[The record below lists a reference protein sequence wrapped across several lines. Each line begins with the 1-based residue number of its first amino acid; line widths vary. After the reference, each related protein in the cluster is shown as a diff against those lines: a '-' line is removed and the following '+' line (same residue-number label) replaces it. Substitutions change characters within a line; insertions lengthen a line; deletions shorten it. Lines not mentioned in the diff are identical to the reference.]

1 MNRRSWLSISGAAL
15 AAGAVRTPA
24 YAEDTVSVAA
34 GQQGA
39 WTSMTAQQGVDAGLF
54 KKAGLDLKLAY
65 TAGGPDTIQ
74 AVTGGAADV
83 GVGVGTT
90 AVIAAF
96 AKGAPIRIVCADFTG
111 AGDLY
116 FYARADSPVNTF
128 ADVNGKTVGF
138 TRPGSSSFT
147 IAQMLAQQANVKP
160 TFVATGE
167 FPATL
172 TQVMSGQVD
181 VGFSVVPLSLDLV
194 AQKKIKIVAR
204 GSEARALANQTVRV
218 DIANTAFLRDRKD
231 VAQRF
236 FRTYAQSQDWVYANL
251 DKAVANF
258 ARYNQIPLDLA
269 KQVTPFY
276 PRKSV
281 ALVPVSDFD
290 RSVADAVALKFISAP
305 LSADQSKAIFD
316 IQVPH

>member
-1 MNRRSWLSISGAAL
+1 MKRGTWISMSGAAV
-15 AAGAVRTPA
+15 AAVAVRTPA
-24 YAEDTVSVAA
+24 LAADTVVMAV

-54 KKAGLDLKLAY
+54 QKAGLELKITY

-74 AVTGGAADV
+74 AVTGGAEV

-96 AKGAPIRIVCADFTG
+96 SKGAPIRIVSGDFTG

-116 FYARADSPVNTF
+116 FYARADSPINSF

-181 VGFSVVPLSLDLV
+181 VGFSVVPLSFDLV
-194 AQKKIKIVAR
+194 NQKKIKIVAR
-204 GSEARALANQTVRV
+204 GSEAKALANQTVRV
-218 DIANTAFLRDRKD
+218 DIANTTFLQNRRE

-236 FRTYAQSQDWVYANL
+236 FRTYAASQDWMYANL

-269 KQVTPFY
+269 KQVVPFY
-276 PRKSV
+276 PRRAV
-281 ALVPVSDFD
+281 QLTAVSDFD
-290 RSVADAVALKFISAP
+290 RSIADAVLLKFIPAP
-305 LSADQSKAIFD
+305 LTAEQQKGIFD
-316 IQVPH
+316 IMVPH